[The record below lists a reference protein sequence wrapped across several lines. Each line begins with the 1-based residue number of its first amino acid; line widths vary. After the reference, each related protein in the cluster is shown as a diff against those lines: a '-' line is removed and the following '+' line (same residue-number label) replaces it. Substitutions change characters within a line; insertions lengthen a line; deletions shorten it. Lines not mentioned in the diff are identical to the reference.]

1 MEPSIPD
8 PQFVYPLRSTWPYLT
23 STLAPILD
31 FSHCPISCYSGPR
44 DASNCSSGPKV
55 HEAFLP
61 LGQRMDPAGVA
72 PSGPWWRGAPAHG
85 PNHRGPRLT

>member
-31 FSHCPISCYSGPR
+31 FSHCPISCQG
-44 DASNCSSGPKV
+44 CLQL
-55 HEAFLP
+55 FL
-61 LGQRMDPAGVA
+61 RA
-72 PSGPWWRGAPAHG
+72 
-85 PNHRGPRLT
+85 